1 MKQFVLLL
9 YYFYRYMVTFL
20 YGVLAIILC
29 LYDITYT
36 HSLFWIII
44 LFASLIQF
52 FAYANGLR
60 VQLERQFLKD
70 YNEHSKKNY
79 LKNSN
84 KKKYNQIRNN

>member
-1 MKQFVLLL
+1 
-9 YYFYRYMVTFL
+9 MVTFL

-44 LFASLIQF
+44 LFVSLIQF

-70 YNEHSKKNY
+70 YNETVKK
-79 LKNSN
+79 LLEEQQQEE
-84 KKKYNQIRNN
+84 YNQIRNN

>member
-9 YYFYRYMVTFL
+9 YCFYRYMVMFL

-36 HSLFWIII
+36 HSLFWVIM
-44 LFASLIQF
+44 LFLSLIQF

-60 VQLERQFLKD
+60 VQLERRFIKD
-70 YNEHSKKNY
+70 YNEVVKKT
-79 LKNSN
+79 LEERQQKE
-84 KKKYNQIRNN
+84 YNQIRNN